1 MVVSLKITGLNIV
14 RARGKLYVYVR
25 ETGER
30 LYGPYE
36 GSKDEL
42 RKLLQSDK
50 DFIAKWNS
58 RRLPEVKRTYEDG
71 TLGALVIWFETSCP
85 KYQKLSAATKKD
97 YTAAFQHLRAIF
109 DSRLEDIDT
118 AELYELRD
126 KCAIEKWPR
135 FADKMIS
142 AVSSMFGQAVKR
154 KKMRMNP
161 ALGIDK
167 AHTADK
173 NANRE
178 WMPAEFNAAIAEAPA
193 NIKTILMI
201 ARYAG
206 FRGQTIAALTW
217 REYQADASYG
227 KCFRTI
233 TRKNGE
239 IVWVPAATELQ
250 EHLDAIKASATPA
263 THITTRADGTPWE
276 TEVQMQT
283 EVSHFLRDIEAKGK
297 IGAGT
302 TLHGLRVTYA
312 ADLKR
317 SGADTG
323 DIAAALGDKS
333 ERMGAHYTRHVE
345 NEAKVVRAF
354 EGKKGRAKNAE

>member
-1 MVVSLKITGLNIV
+1 MVVTMKITGLNIV
-14 RARGKLYVYVR
+14 KARGKLYVYVR

-30 LYGPYE
+30 LYGPFD
-36 GSKDEL
+36 GDKDEL
-42 RKLLQSDK
+42 KKIIAD
-50 DFIAKWNS
+50 DVEFVAKWNA
-58 RRLPEVKRTYEDG
+58 RRKPDVQRTYEPG
-71 TLGALVIWFETSCP
+71 TLGDLVKWFENECP

-97 YTAAFQHLRAIF
+97 YTAAFAHLRSLF
-109 DSRLEDIDT
+109 DAKLDEFDT

-142 AVSSMFGQAVKR
+142 ALSSMFGQAVKR

-178 WMPAEFNAAIAEAPA
+178 WMAGEFEAAIASAPA
-193 NIKTILMI
+193 NLKTVMMI

-206 FRGQTIAALTW
+206 FRGQTIASLTW
-217 REYQADASYG
+217 RDYQADQSYG
-227 KCFRTI
+227 KCFRI
-233 TRKNGE
+233 VTRKNNE
-239 IVWVPAATELQ
+239 VVWVPAAVELQ
-250 EHLDAIKASATPA
+250 EHLDPLKSEAKTIS
-263 THITTRADGTPWE
+263 THIVTRADGTPWVN
-276 TEVQMQT
+276 EVQMQT
-283 EVSHFLRDIEAKGK
+283 EVSHYLRDLEAKGK

-345 NEAKVVRAF
+345 NEAKVIRAF
-354 EGKKGRAKNAE
+354 EGKKKR